1 MRQQIGSLPPA
12 AVRRRRTEPRPLP
25 DAPGAARPRRR
36 RIAPRH
42 LLALPSFAW
51 TLLFFA
57 VPLGFLAVY
66 SFGEIDV
73 ITFDVTFGWTLD
85 NYERL
90 TDPLYLKAIG
100 RSLAISVGATLGCL
114 LIGYPVALMIARQ
127 TGRTQT
133 LLLLA
138 VMVPFWTSFVV
149 RTYAWVNLLSPGGL
163 LGGLDIAYTSWAV
176 AVGMVY
182 TYLPL
187 MILPLYVALERI
199 DSTYEQA
206 AADLGASRWRTFR
219 RVTLPLSMPGVIA
232 GCLMV
237 GIPATGEYTVPA
249 ILGGDKILVYGNL
262 VADQFLKVGDYP
274 FGSALAVSLMAI
286 LTAFLVFGRLRLARA
301 EDVV

>member
-1 MRQQIGSLPPA
+1 MPPA
-12 AVRRRRTEPRPLP
+12 DRRRRFS
-25 DAPGAARPRRR
+25 
-36 RIAPRH
+36 PRH

-51 TLLFFA
+51 TALFFA
-57 VPLGFLAVY
+57 VPLGFLFVY
-66 SFGEIDV
+66 SFGQIDV

-85 NYERL
+85 SYDRL
-90 TDPLYLKAIG
+90 TDPLYLHAIA
-100 RSLAISVGATLGCL
+100 RSLAISLGATAGCL

-127 TGRTQT
+127 KGRTQT

-176 AVGMVY
+176 AIGMVY

-199 DSTYEQA
+199 DESLEQA
-206 AADLGASRWRTFR
+206 ASDLGASRWRTFR
-219 RVTLPLSMPGVIA
+219 RVTFPLSLPGVIA

-274 FGSALAVSLMAI
+274 FGSALAMSLMAI
-286 LTAFLVFGRLRLARA
+286 LTVFLVFGRSRLARA
-301 EDVV
+301 EDVA